1 MSANKR
7 IEYISLASVIS
18 AIAVVFLHVN
28 DCFWSFSTASYWFYA
43 NIIESLFYFAV
54 PVFFMIS
61 GALLIDFSDKY
72 DLKTYFSKRINKT
85 VLPFVIWSFIGVL
98 FKLLFLHTLKW
109 KSVTPEYL
117 INGLING
124 NLVGVYWFFIP
135 LFCTYLA
142 IPLFSVVNGDQKKKI
157 FIYLASLA
165 FVLNIMIPFVIT
177 VFGLKINYSISLAVA
192 SGYLFFT
199 ITGYLL
205 HKYNLEKK
213 YRLILYI
220 LAIAGLLMHM
230 IGTYQL
236 SVVAGSIVSTY
247 KGYTNLPTVLYAMGV
262 FVFIK
267 YDFVKIMEF
276 DIISKIVN
284 FLNQYI
290 FGVYLIHWFVLSA
303 LIRIF
308 NINIRLLSY
317 RLIGPFVILAISIVV
332 IWLIRKVPGV
342 SSIVP

>member
-28 DCFWSFSTASYWFYA
+28 DCFWSFSKAPYWFSA
-43 NIIESLFYFAV
+43 NVIESLFFFAV

-98 FKLLFLHTLKW
+98 FKLLYLHTLKW
-109 KSVTPEYL
+109 GAVTPAYL
-117 INGLING
+117 INGLVNG

-135 LFCTYLA
+135 LFCAYLA
-142 IPLFSVVNGDQKKKI
+142 IPLFSFVSAEKKKMI

-165 FVLNIMIPFVIT
+165 FVLNILIPFVIS
-177 VFGLKINYSISLAVA
+177 VFDLKINYSISLAVA
-192 SGYLFFT
+192 RGYLFFT

-205 HKYNLEKK
+205 HKYELERK

-220 LAIAGLLMHM
+220 LAIVGLLMQM

-236 SVVAGSIVSTY
+236 SIAAEKIVSTY
-247 KGYTNLPTVLYAMGV
+247 KGYTNLPAVLYSMGV

-267 YDFVKIMEF
+267 YDLVKIMKF
-276 DIISKIVN
+276 DIVSKAVN
-284 FLNQYI
+284 FLNPYT
-290 FGVYLIHWFVLSA
+290 FGVYLIHWFVLSV
-303 LIRIF
+303 LIKIF
-308 NINIRLLSY
+308 NINIKLLSY
-317 RLIGPFVILAISIVV
+317 RLIGPIVIFVISIVV

-342 SSIVP
+342 TKIVP

>member
-1 MSANKR
+1 MSSNKR

-28 DCFWSFSTASYWFYA
+28 DCFWSFSTSSYWFYA

-61 GALLIDFSDKY
+61 GALLVDFSDKY

-109 KSVTPEYL
+109 KNVTAEYL

-142 IPLFSVVNGDQKKKI
+142 IPLFSVVNGDKKKKI

-165 FVLNIMIPFVIT
+165 FMLNILIPFVIS
-177 VFGLKINYSISLAVA
+177 VFDLKINYSISLAVS

-205 HKYNLEKK
+205 HKYDLEKR

-220 LAIAGLLMHM
+220 LAISGLLMHM

-236 SVVAGSIVSTY
+236 SIGAGSIVSTY
-247 KGYTNLPTVLYAMGV
+247 KGYTNLPTVLYSMGV

-267 YDFVKIMEF
+267 YDLVKIMEF

-284 FLNQYI
+284 FLNQYT

-303 LIRIF
+303 LIKIF

-317 RLIGPFVILAISIVV
+317 RLIGPFVILAISIVM
-332 IWLIRKVPGV
+332 IWLIRKVPSV
-342 SSIVP
+342 SKIVP

>member
-28 DCFWSFSTASYWFYA
+28 DCFWSFSKAPYWFSA
-43 NIIESLFYFAV
+43 NVIESLFYFAV

-98 FKLLFLHTLKW
+98 FKLLYLHTLKW
-109 KSVTPEYL
+109 STVTPEYL
-117 INGLING
+117 INGLVNG

-135 LFCTYLA
+135 LFCAYLA
-142 IPLFSVVNGDQKKKI
+142 IPLFSVVNEDKKKKI

-165 FVLNIMIPFVIT
+165 FVLNILIPFVIS
-177 VFGLKINYSISLAVA
+177 VFDLKIKYSISLAVA

-205 HKYNLEKK
+205 HKYELERK

-220 LAIAGLLMHM
+220 LAIVGLAMHM
-230 IGTYQL
+230 VGTYQL
-236 SVVAGSIVSTY
+236 SIAAGNIVSTY
-247 KGYTNLPTVLYAMGV
+247 KGYTNLPTVLYSLGV
-262 FVFIK
+262 FTFIK
-267 YDFVKIMEF
+267 YDLVKIMKF
-276 DIISKIVN
+276 DIVSKIVN
-284 FLNQYI
+284 FLNPYT
-290 FGVYLIHWFVLSA
+290 FGVYLIHWFVLSI
-303 LIRIF
+303 LIKVF

-317 RLIGPFVILAISIVV
+317 RLIGPFVILAISIVA
-332 IWLIRKVPGV
+332 IWLIRKIPGC
-342 SSIVP
+342 SGIVP